1 VNSKLPRK
9 YNALLTAV
17 LVLGLLAW
25 QYFNPESDANRTAV
39 TSESSE
45 SVVESAYAA
54 RRSGVWME
62 TSGRISRIL
71 PDDNDGSRHQRFILD
86 VGSGH
91 TVMVAH
97 NIDLADRVPVA
108 VGDTLALRGRY
119 EWNERGG
126 VIHWTHH
133 DPKGL
138 EKGGWIEVSGQR
150 YR

>member
-25 QYFNPESDANRTAV
+25 QYFNPGSDVNRTAV

-45 SVVESAYAA
+45 SVVQSAYAA

-97 NIDLADRVPVA
+97 NIDLADRVPVNK
-108 VGDTLALRGRY
+108 GDSVSLRGRF

-133 DPKGL
+133 DPQG
-138 EKGGWIEVSGQR
+138 EHQGGWIRQNNEL
-150 YR
+150 YK